1 MQQVQEHAAETAA
14 EGFNAGETIIEH
26 VANSGLD
33 HPLIQLPTIGGI
45 DFSVTK
51 HVFMLWL
58 VATIVFVVVT
68 FAVIYE
74 VVARGVFQRA
84 TLWANEVT
92 IYLSAMAYLIAGGY
106 ALLHRRHVRI
116 DVVYHLFP
124 PRIRARIDV
133 ATFAFFLLY
142 AGTLV
147 WIGGQMAWTSFLQRE
162 TTGSPWDPPIWPV
175 KMAIALAGV
184 LLLLQGIANLLREL
198 RIGTGESQAP

>member
-1 MQQVQEHAAETAA
+1 MTGAGQGARPAGGDKPPPASA
-14 EGFNAGETIIEH
+14 IARFCNAVDCVNEWMGRFW
-26 VANSGLD
+26 GLA
-33 HPLIQLPTIGGI
+33 I
-45 DFSVTK
+45 
-51 HVFMLWL
+51 
-58 VATIVFVVVT
+58 VVVT

>member
-1 MQQVQEHAAETAA
+1 MT
-14 EGFNAGETIIEH
+14 GAGQGARPGGGEAPRPSPAIVRFCDAVDCVNEWTGR
-26 VANSGLD
+26 VFGLA
-33 HPLIQLPTIGGI
+33 I
-45 DFSVTK
+45 
-51 HVFMLWL
+51 
-58 VATIVFVVVT
+58 VVVT

-74 VVARGVFQRA
+74 VVARGAFQSA

-92 IYLSAMAYLIAGGY
+92 IYLSAMAYLVAGGY
-106 ALLHRRHVRI
+106 ALLHHRHVRI
-116 DVVYHLFP
+116 DVVYLLFP
-124 PRIRARIDV
+124 PRMRARVDL
-133 ATFAFFLLY
+133 ATFVFFLLY

-198 RIGTGESQAP
+198 VLEARESAR